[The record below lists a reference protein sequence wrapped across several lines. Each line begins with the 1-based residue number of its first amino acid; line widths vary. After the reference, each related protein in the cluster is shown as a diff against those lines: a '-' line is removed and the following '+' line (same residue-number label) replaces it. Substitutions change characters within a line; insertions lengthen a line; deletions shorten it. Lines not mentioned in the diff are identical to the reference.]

1 MTIITIKKGTK
12 YYEQSEILHD
22 IHFTLEQGERVTIL
36 GKSGSGKTTFLK
48 ILAGLVA
55 FDSGS
60 YEKAEVKISYI
71 SQKPVLFSH
80 MTVLENVVF
89 PLKCQ
94 KIARKQR
101 EAIGREFLEKSQLS
115 KWADMYPYELSGG
128 QQQRVS
134 VARALISKPDL
145 LLMDEPF
152 SSLDVRL
159 GREMRQWVFSQIE
172 DLHIAA
178 VFVTHHYEEA
188 KIFSE
193 RILLMEKGLLTQ
205 ASETEIDAFFGDGMS
220 WEGVYYPLSDW
231 YLASEG
237 IPVHIESSLVLYGQR
252 YWSVILENTGEQK
265 FIIAGDEAVNLG
277 EKTCIAP
284 VRRKQDA

>member
-1 MTIITIKKGTK
+1 MIIKIENGTK
-12 YYEQSEILHD
+12 YYEKNAVLRD
-22 IHFTLEQGERVTIL
+22 INFTLEQGERVTIL

-48 ILAGLVA
+48 ILAGLIA
-55 FDSGS
+55 FDKVK
-60 YEKAEVKISYI
+60 YEKSDVKIAYI

-94 KIARKQR
+94 KIARKKR
-101 EAIGREFLEKSQLS
+101 EAMGRIFLEKSQLD
-115 KWADMYPYELSGG
+115 KFTDMYPYELSGG

-134 VARALISKPDL
+134 VARALISEPDL

-188 KIFSE
+188 KVFSK
-193 RILLMEKGLLTQ
+193 RILLMEEGTLTH
-205 ASETEIDAFFGDGMS
+205 ATETEIGAFFGDGMS
-220 WEGVYYPLSDW
+220 LEGVYYPLEDW
-231 YLASEG
+231 RLTDEG
-237 IPVHIESSLVLYGQR
+237 VPVHVENSLVLYGQR
-252 YWSVILENTGEQK
+252 YWSVILEGTGEQK
-265 FIIAGDEAVNLG
+265 FIIAGDETIDLG
-277 EKTCIAP
+277 GKAAIAP
-284 VRRKQDA
+284 VRREHNA

>member
-1 MTIITIKKGTK
+1 MIIKIEQGTK
-12 YYEQSEILHD
+12 YYEKNAVLRD
-22 IHFTLEQGERVTIL
+22 INFTLEQGELVTIL

-48 ILAGLVA
+48 ILAGLIA
-55 FDSGS
+55 FDKVK
-60 YEKAEVKISYI
+60 YEKSDVKIAYI

-101 EAIGREFLEKSQLS
+101 EAMGRIFLEKSQLD
-115 KWADMYPYELSGG
+115 KFTDMYPYELSGG

-134 VARALISKPDL
+134 VARALISEPDL

-188 KIFSE
+188 KVFSK
-193 RILLMEKGLLTQ
+193 RILLMEEGTLTH
-205 ASETEIDAFFGDGMS
+205 ATENEIDAFFGDGMS
-220 WEGVYYPLSDW
+220 LEGVYYPLEDW
-231 YLASEG
+231 RLTDEG
-237 IPVHIESSLVLYGQR
+237 VPVHVENSLVLYGQR
-252 YWSVILENTGEQK
+252 YWSVILESTGEQK
-265 FIIAGDEAVNLG
+265 FIIAGDETIDFGGKAA
-277 EKTCIAP
+277 IAP
-284 VRRKQDA
+284 VRREHNA